1 MNDSELSVSWGKYRA
16 FLAGIKIRDKQQY
29 DMIKRM
35 GLHEYENMAMDV
47 RTQLEIVMTLLS
59 EQGKMSKFYREA
71 VQDMY
76 SSESSFWAVFKNTS
90 QGTSGQ
96 VMPLSVLKK
105 YEEIVHRY
113 NEWSTPMDEMKKC
126 IECGEEKTVD
136 SFSFSRNRQY
146 KRRLKRCRSCIRARK
161 KVLAEIRA
169 EKREEGVKIDPKFL
183 VRGNISSSTGVIFAS
198 CGEY

>member
-16 FLAGIKIRDKQQY
+16 FLAGIKLRDKQQY
-29 DMIKRM
+29 DMIKRI

-47 RTQLEIVMTLLS
+47 RTQLEIVMTLLL

-71 VQDMY
+71 VRDMY
-76 SSESSFWAVFKNTS
+76 SSESSFWAVSKNIGQS
-90 QGTSGQ
+90 ASGQ

-113 NEWSTPMDEMKKC
+113 NEWSIPMDEMKRC

-136 SFSFSRNRQY
+136 SFSFSRNRQH
-146 KRRLKRCRSCIRARK
+146 KRRLKRCRSCIRARRTEMAK
-161 KVLAEIRA
+161 TRA
-169 EKREEGVKIDPKFL
+169 EKREEGVKINPKFL

>member
-16 FLAGIKIRDKQQY
+16 FLAGIKLRDKQQY

-35 GLHEYENMAMDV
+35 GLASYENMAADV
-47 RTQLEIVMTLLS
+47 RMQLEIVMTLLS

-71 VQDMY
+71 VRDMY

-96 VMPLSVLKK
+96 VMPLSVMRK

-113 NEWSTPMDEMKKC
+113 NEWSIPMDKMKKC

-136 SFSFSRNRQY
+136 SFSFSVNRRS
-146 KRRLKRCRSCIRARK
+146 KRRLKRCRSCVRARK

-169 EKREEGVKIDPKFL
+169 ENREEGIEIDPRFL
-183 VRGNISSSTGVIFAS
+183 VRGNISNNTGVTFAS

>member
-1 MNDSELSVSWGKYRA
+1 M
-16 FLAGIKIRDKQQY
+16 DK
-29 DMIKRM
+29 
-35 GLHEYENMAMDV
+35 
-47 RTQLEIVMTLLS
+47 
-59 EQGKMSKFYREA
+59 
-71 VQDMY
+71 
-76 SSESSFWAVFKNTS
+76 
-90 QGTSGQ
+90 
-96 VMPLSVLKK
+96 
-105 YEEIVHRY
+105 
-113 NEWSTPMDEMKKC
+113 MKKC